1 LSTNNSNL
9 LLNMPSSPLMSARRV
24 RLRPLADSDAGFL
37 YQLMV
42 TPQAGG
48 RVRFAGATPSPE
60 KIAASLWD
68 SVLAQFIIE
77 SAGRRRPLGLVAI
90 TTPNFRDGF
99 AYISALGSPE
109 IQGRGLIV
117 EGVVLCFH
125 YAFTTWP
132 FRKIYMESSDESY
145 RAFES
150 GLGRYFTEEGRLRGH
165 VFWNGRF
172 MDIRILAVYRETW
185 QQFAPLMLMR
195 MHAKA

>member
-1 LSTNNSNL
+1 
-9 LLNMPSSPLMSARRV
+9 
-24 RLRPLADSDAGFL
+24 LRPLADSDGAFL

-77 SAGRRRPLGLVAI
+77 SAGERRPLGLVAI

-99 AYISALGSPE
+99 AYISALGAPE
-109 IQGRGLIV
+109 IQGRGLIAQ
-117 EGVVLCFH
+117 GVMLCFH

-150 GLGRYFTEEGRLRGH
+150 GLGRYFTEEGRLREH
-165 VFWNGRF
+165 VFWNGSF

-185 QQFAPLMLMR
+185 QKLAPLMLMR
-195 MHAKA
+195 MRAQA